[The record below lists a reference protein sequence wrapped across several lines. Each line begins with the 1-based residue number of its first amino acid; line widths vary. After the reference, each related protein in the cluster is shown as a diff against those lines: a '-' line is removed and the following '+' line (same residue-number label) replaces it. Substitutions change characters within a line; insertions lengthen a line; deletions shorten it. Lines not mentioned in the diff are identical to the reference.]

1 MLFGQSRRSRTFTT
15 WSQAT
20 DTSVI
25 RHPDDETDRHP
36 IIRRNLKNSLF
47 QCGSLRLNRPVFGD
61 LKGSWTPVPGA
72 TSRHNCR
79 YTMRPSDGCDRHR
92 TCDLQIK
99 SLLLCQLSYTSMLVD
114 PKRIE
119 LLSPGLKVRRVT
131 VTLQIHGGRCWF
143 RSNLPWASTKCF
155 HQIS

>member
-1 MLFGQSRRSRTFTT
+1 MVPGHGYFRYTTPRCRNRSYSYYQTDSLNNLFRAR
-15 WSQAT
+15 
-20 DTSVI
+20 I
-25 RHPDDETDRHP
+25 
-36 IIRRNLKNSLF
+36 
-47 QCGSLRLNRPVFGD
+47 LRLNRTVFGD
-61 LKGSWTPVPGA
+61 LKGSRTPVSGV

-79 YTMRPSDGCDRHR
+79 YTMRPFGGCDRHR

-114 PKRIE
+114 PKRLE

-131 VTLQIHGGRCWF
+131 VTLQIHGGWCWF
-143 RSNLPWASTKCF
+143 RSNLPWASTKRF